1 MLHLFGLIALVEGLC
16 GGPSSRLAVAWMHT
30 CKCTAAVWLGVQVSG
45 RNCKFHVLL
54 TSYELLMGAQ
64 DRPRLSRVHW
74 HGIVVDEGHR

>member
-1 MLHLFGLIALVEGLC
+1 MRR
-16 GGPSSRLAVAWMHT
+16 PRLLACCCLDAH
-30 CKCTAAVWLGVQVSG
+30 KCPAAVWLGVQVSG
-45 RNCKFHVLL
+45 RKFHVLL